1 MTSTQAHFSYTVQD
15 ALDDGTFV
23 KVFEKDWPALSGG
36 HPIVATR
43 TLYDALSQVAL
54 IEVYNGY
61 VHWVNEIAPTL
72 PTTERRFT
80 TRVQGR
86 DVSVAQDG
94 SSLNMFWADE
104 D

>member
-1 MTSTQAHFSYTVQD
+1 MAEAHFSYTVQD

-23 KVFEKDWPALSGG
+23 KVFEKGWPALSGG

-43 TLYDALSQVAL
+43 TLYDALSQAAL
-54 IEVYNGY
+54 IEVYDGY

-72 PTTERRFT
+72 PATERRFT
-80 TRVQGR
+80 TQINGR
-86 DVSVAQDG
+86 DVSVVRDG

>member
-1 MTSTQAHFSYTVQD
+1 MAEAHFSYTVQD

-43 TLYDALSQVAL
+43 TLYDALSQAAL

-72 PTTERRFT
+72 PATERRFT
-80 TRVQGR
+80 TQINGR
-86 DVSVAQDG
+86 DVSVARDG
-94 SSLNMFWADE
+94 WSLNMFWADE

>member
-1 MTSTQAHFSYTVQD
+1 MTEAHFSYTVQD

-43 TLYDALSQVAL
+43 TLYDALSQAAL
-54 IEVYNGY
+54 IDVYNGY

-72 PTTERRFT
+72 PATERRFT
-80 TRVQGR
+80 TRVHGR
-86 DVSVAQDG
+86 AVSVARDG
-94 SSLNMFWADE
+94 SSLNMFYTDE

>member
-1 MTSTQAHFSYTVQD
+1 MAEAHFSYTVQD

-43 TLYDALSQVAL
+43 TLYVAL

-61 VHWVNEIAPTL
+61 VHWVNEIAPPL
-72 PTTERRFT
+72 PATERRFT
-80 TRVQGR
+80 TQINGR